1 MRDATKVVKKENDYT
16 RYMTCF
22 ETKAIGDE
30 QMGYEQDCDTQLENQ
45 HPLFSCNRLPEQL
58 ISLMSVMGGEQEP
71 LAIALNLFIMNKNR
85 KESMNWQKSLA
96 SFVSSYKMFI
106 FSGSNEDD
114 IQKEL
119 ARSLSD
125 EVETGQQLSV
135 DTDEAAVN
143 DWLANHGVITVSAT
157 KSNGKTDCTGSQGE
171 TMVQSPKSPDEPNQQ
186 LANLNEAL
194 SDKAWVLVMHAK
206 PKPNNTLFSLFGLD
220 DDLNHAEDSERC
232 FTPIPPLSTPRST
245 PRGTPIQSFMSTQ
258 STPRSERSVST
269 VVSDHG
275 GKMSPGF

>member
-1 MRDATKVVKKENDYT
+1 
-16 RYMTCF
+16 
-22 ETKAIGDE
+22 
-30 QMGYEQDCDTQLENQ
+30 
-45 HPLFSCNRLPEQL
+45 
-58 ISLMSVMGGEQEP
+58 
-71 LAIALNLFIMNKNR
+71 
-85 KESMNWQKSLA
+85 
-96 SFVSSYKMFI
+96 MFI
-106 FSGSNEDD
+106 FSGSNEGD

-143 DWLANHGVITVSAT
+143 DWLANHGVVTVSAT

-171 TMVQSPKSPDEPNQQ
+171 TMVQLPKSPDEPNQQ

-194 SDKAWVLVMHAK
+194 ADKAWVLVMHAK
-206 PKPNNTLFSLFGLD
+206 PKPNNTLLFLFGLD
-220 DDLNHAEDSERC
+220 DDLTHAEDSERC
-232 FTPIPPLSTPRST
+232 FTPIPPLSTPRGT
-245 PRGTPIQSFMSTQ
+245 PRGTPSLMSIA

-269 VVSDHG
+269 DEDGRLTAGSVVSDHG